1 MRDEGSA
8 DHADAAGGEYPAG
21 FEDESLIF
29 RRGKTGN
36 GMTGGLCRPEMQV
49 LLSPAWGR
57 LFHNLMTKEEEMKK
71 SFIFVFAVLLA
82 LTFTWAG
89 TAGAAD
95 YKVTWK
101 LASTQSMDHPYMVGA
116 QKFADL
122 MKERTNG
129 RIQTKLYPSNQLG
142 KGERE
147 MTEGIQQG
155 AIDLLVTSTG
165 PLGGFSPSINILDFP
180 FLFRDFKHVD
190 LVLDGAIGQ
199 KLLDDFGKANIKAL
213 AFWENGFRNLTNSK
227 GPVKKVE
234 DGKGLKIRTMENK
247 VHLAA
252 WKAAGLNPTPMA
264 WGEVFTALQQ
274 KVIDGQ
280 ENPIAVFYSSKLWDA
295 GQKYFSLSQHVYSPS
310 PFLMSPKAFNALP
323 KEDQQLTVKTA
334 MEVAKFQRKVNRD
347 GEEAKLQDMAKQ
359 GVTVTRDVDK
369 ESFKKAMAPIYE
381 QFKDQFSK
389 AEIETIMNAK

>member
-1 MRDEGSA
+1 MRRVLML
-8 DHADAAGGEYPAG
+8 G
-21 FEDESLIF
+21 FAI
-29 RRGKTGN
+29 
-36 GMTGGLCRPEMQV
+36 
-49 LLSPAWGR
+49 
-57 LFHNLMTKEEEMKK
+57 LM
-71 SFIFVFAVLLA
+71 VFS
-82 LTFTWAG
+82 WAG
-89 TAGAAD
+89 RGAAE
-95 YKVTWK
+95 YRATLK
-101 LASTQSMDHPYMVGA
+101 LASTQNMDHPYMVGA

-122 MKERTNG
+122 IKERTNG
-129 RIQTKLYPSNQLG
+129 RITVKLYPSNQLG

-199 KLLDDFGKANIKAL
+199 KLLGDFEKANIKAL
-213 AFWENGFRNLTNSK
+213 AFWENGFRHLTNAK

-252 WKAAGLNPTPMA
+252 WKTAGLNPTPMA

-274 KVIDGQ
+274 RVIDGQ
-280 ENPIAVFYSSKLWDA
+280 ENPIAVYYSAKLWDA
-295 GQKYFSLSQHVYSPS
+295 GQKHFSLTAHVYSPS
-310 PFLMSPKAFNALP
+310 PFLMSKKTFDAMPR
-323 KEDQQLTVKTA
+323 EDQQLFLKTGL
-334 MEVAKFQRKVNRD
+334 EVAKFQRKINRD
-347 GEEAKLQDMAKQ
+347 AEEAKLQDMAKQ
-359 GVTVTRDVDK
+359 GVTVTRDVDR
-369 ESFKKAMAPIYE
+369 ESFKKAMGPVYSEFSA
-381 QFKDQFSK
+381 QFSK

>member
-1 MRDEGSA
+1 
-8 DHADAAGGEYPAG
+8 
-21 FEDESLIF
+21 
-29 RRGKTGN
+29 
-36 GMTGGLCRPEMQV
+36 
-49 LLSPAWGR
+49 
-57 LFHNLMTKEEEMKK
+57 MKK
-71 SFIFVFAVLLA
+71 CRIAVVVLILA
-82 LTFTWAG
+82 LVLAG
-89 TAGAAD
+89 PAAAQ
-95 YKVTWK
+95 YKATMK

-190 LVLDGAIGQ
+190 LVMDGAIGQ
-199 KLLDDFGKANIKAL
+199 KLLGDFGKANIKAL
-213 AFWENGFRNLTNSK
+213 AFWENGFRHLTNAK
-227 GPVKKVE
+227 GPVKKAE
-234 DGKGLKIRTMENK
+234 DAKGLKIRTMENK

-274 KVIDGQ
+274 RVIDGQ
-280 ENPIAVFYSSKLWDA
+280 ENPIAVFSSNKLWDA
-295 GQKYFSLSQHVYSPS
+295 GQKFFSVTGHVYSPS
-310 PFLMSPKAFNALP
+310 PLLMSPKAFNALP
-323 KEDQQLTVKTA
+323 KADQEIVVKTA
-334 MEVAKFQRKVNRD
+334 LEVAKFQRKINRD
-347 GEEAKLQDMAKQ
+347 GEEAKLQDMAKK

-369 ESFKKAMAPIYE
+369 ESFKKAMAPVYS
-381 QFKDQFSK
+381 QFPEFSK
-389 AEIETIMNAK
+389 AEIDTIMNAK

>member
-1 MRDEGSA
+1 MKR
-8 DHADAAGGEYPAG
+8 
-21 FEDESLIF
+21 
-29 RRGKTGN
+29 
-36 GMTGGLCRPEMQV
+36 V
-49 LLSPAWGR
+49 LMLG
-57 LFHNLMTKEEEMKK
+57 
-71 SFIFVFAVLLA
+71 FAVLLVFA
-82 LTFTWAG
+82 WIGPAS
-89 TAGAAD
+89 AAE
-95 YKVTWK
+95 YKAVWK
-101 LASTQSMDHPYMVGA
+101 LASTQSMDHPYMIGA

-129 RIQTKLYPSNQLG
+129 RITVKLYPSNQLG

-180 FLFRDFKHVD
+180 FLFREFKHVD
-190 LVLDGAIGQ
+190 LVMDGPIGQ
-199 KLLDDFGKANIKAL
+199 KLLDDFSKANIKAL
-213 AFWENGFRNLTNSK
+213 AFWENGFRHLTNDR
-227 GPVKKVE
+227 GPVKKAE

-280 ENPIAVFYSSKLWDA
+280 ENPIAVYYSSKLWDA
-295 GQKYFSLSQHVYSPS
+295 GQKFFSLTGHVYSPS

-323 KEDQQLTVKTA
+323 MADQQICVNTA

-369 ESFKKAMAPIYE
+369 ESFKKAMAPVYS
-381 QFKDQFSK
+381 QFPEFSK
-389 AEIETIMNAK
+389 ADIEHIMNAK

>member
-1 MRDEGSA
+1 
-8 DHADAAGGEYPAG
+8 
-21 FEDESLIF
+21 
-29 RRGKTGN
+29 
-36 GMTGGLCRPEMQV
+36 
-49 LLSPAWGR
+49 
-57 LFHNLMTKEEEMKK
+57 MKRV
-71 SFIFVFAVLLA
+71 FMLVFAVLMA
-82 LTFTWAG
+82 ITLTWTG
-89 TAGAAD
+89 PAAAAE
-95 YKVTWK
+95 YKATLK
-101 LASTQSMDHPYMVGA
+101 LASTQNMDHPYMVGS

-122 MKERTNG
+122 IKERTKG
-129 RIQTKLYPSNQLG
+129 RITVKLYPSNQLG

-213 AFWENGFRNLTNSK
+213 AFWENGFRHLTNAK

-252 WKAAGLNPTPMA
+252 WKTAGLNPTPMA

-274 KVIDGQ
+274 RVIDGQ
-280 ENPIAVFYSSKLWDA
+280 ENPIAVFYSNKLWDA
-295 GQKYFSLSQHVYSPS
+295 GQKYFSLTKHVYSPS
-310 PFLMSPKAFNALP
+310 PFLMSPKAFNAMP
-323 KEDQQLTVKTA
+323 KEDQKLFLKTGL
-334 MEVAKFQRKVNRD
+334 EVAKFQRKINRD
-347 GEEAKLQDMAKQ
+347 AEEAKLKEMAKS
-359 GVTVTRDVDK
+359 GVTVTRDVDR
-369 ESFKKAMAPIYE
+369 ESFKKAMAPVYSE
-381 QFKDQFSK
+381 FSAQFSK
-389 AEIETIMNAK
+389 AEIEAIMNAK

>member
-1 MRDEGSA
+1 MKRVLMFCFAILMVFAWIGSA
-8 DHADAAGGEYPAG
+8 AAAEYQAT
-21 FEDESLIF
+21 L
-29 RRGKTGN
+29 
-36 GMTGGLCRPEMQV
+36 
-49 LLSPAWGR
+49 
-57 LFHNLMTKEEEMKK
+57 
-71 SFIFVFAVLLA
+71 
-82 LTFTWAG
+82 
-89 TAGAAD
+89 
-95 YKVTWK
+95 K

-122 MKERTNG
+122 LKERTNG
-129 RIQTKLYPSNQLG
+129 RITTKLYPSNQLG

-213 AFWENGFRNLTNSK
+213 AFWENGFRHLTNAK

-252 WKAAGLNPTPMA
+252 WKTAGLNPTPMA

-295 GQKYFSLSQHVYSPS
+295 GQKHFSLTAHVYSPS
-310 PFLMSPKAFNALP
+310 PFLMSPKAFNAMP
-323 KEDQQLTVKTA
+323 KEDQQLVVKTA
-334 MEVAKFQRKVNRD
+334 LEAAKFQRKINRD
-347 GEEAKLQDMAKQ
+347 AEEAKLQDMATK
-359 GVTVTRDVDK
+359 GVTVTRDVDR
-369 ESFKKAMAPIYE
+369 ESFKKAMAPVYGE
-381 QFKDQFSK
+381 FSAQFSK

>member
-1 MRDEGSA
+1 M
-8 DHADAAGGEYPAG
+8 
-21 FEDESLIF
+21 
-29 RRGKTGN
+29 
-36 GMTGGLCRPEMQV
+36 
-49 LLSPAWGR
+49 
-57 LFHNLMTKEEEMKK
+57 EMKRVLML
-71 SFIFVFAVLLA
+71 VFAVLIV
-82 LTFTWAG
+82 LTWTWTG
-89 TAGAAD
+89 QAAAAE
-95 YKVTWK
+95 YKAVWK
-101 LASTQSMDHPYMVGA
+101 LASTQNMDHPYMVGA

-122 MKERTNG
+122 IKERTKG
-129 RIQTKLYPSNQLG
+129 RITVKLYPSNQLG

-213 AFWENGFRNLTNSK
+213 AFWENGFRHLTNSK

-280 ENPIAVFYSSKLWDA
+280 ENPIAVYYSSKLWDA
-295 GQKYFSLSQHVYSPS
+295 GQKFFSLTAHVYSPS
-310 PFLMSPKAFNALP
+310 PFLMSPKAFNAMP
-323 KEDQQLTVKTA
+323 KEDQKLVLKTA
-334 MEVAKFQRKVNRD
+334 LEVAKFQRKLNRD
-347 GEEAKLQDMAKQ
+347 AEEAKLQDMVKQ
-359 GVTVTRDVDK
+359 GVTVTRDVDR
-369 ESFKKAMAPIYE
+369 ESFKKAMAPVYSE
-381 QFKDQFSK
+381 FSAQFSK
-389 AEIETIMNAK
+389 AEIEAIMNAK